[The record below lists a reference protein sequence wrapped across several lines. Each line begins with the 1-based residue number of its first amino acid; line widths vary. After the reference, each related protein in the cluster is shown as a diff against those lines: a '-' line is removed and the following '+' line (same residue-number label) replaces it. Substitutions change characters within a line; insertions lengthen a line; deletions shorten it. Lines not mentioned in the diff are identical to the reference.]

1 MTIAYMV
8 NQEYVTFDNTIIVN
22 SLGKQHRHANVD
34 AVYKLLRTFNYKDI
48 TKEFLKERVNEPVM
62 QDKIR
67 ISLIETKTLTKSMKT
82 ADFVTFTEEILN
94 GKLHFLCSL

>member
-8 NQEYVTFDNTIIVN
+8 NQEYVTFDYTIIVN
-22 SLGKQHRHANVD
+22 SLGKQRRHANVD
-34 AVYKLLRTFNYKDI
+34 AVYKLLRTFKYKDI

-67 ISLIETKTLTKSMKT
+67 ISSIETKTLTKSMKT